1 MQTHTNRHSEAK
13 RHSVTTIHYKYAQ
26 KKIIGSFLEMLPAI
40 TFSGRTTKSMP
51 NLPNER
57 SRENYKQVANL
68 CNIKEKQEFELI
80 IWGHTS
86 YIRQYLYK

>member
-1 MQTHTNRHSEAK
+1 MPKKKLLDLSWKCYQPLL
-13 RHSVTTIHYKYAQ
+13 SVAEQ
-26 KKIIGSFLEMLPAI
+26 L
-40 TFSGRTTKSMP
+40 KSMP